1 MAETVP
7 NGAITTEKIANGNV
21 TLAKMAS
28 NSVGKTALKYIP
40 VTAQITAAASVTV
53 TVPTGSQILGWY
65 VTAITGTESVKT
77 MDIAGTDLTVTLT
90 GSDTATV
97 IVVILDATP

>member
-1 MAETVP
+1 MA
-7 NGAITTEKIANGNV
+7 A
-21 TLAKMAS
+21 
-28 NSVGKTALKYIP
+28 NSVGKAALKYIP
-40 VTAQITAAASVTV
+40 KTVQITTGTTATV
-53 TVPTGSQILGWY
+53 TVPISSQILGWY

-77 MDIAGTDLTVTLT
+77 MDITGTDLTVTLT